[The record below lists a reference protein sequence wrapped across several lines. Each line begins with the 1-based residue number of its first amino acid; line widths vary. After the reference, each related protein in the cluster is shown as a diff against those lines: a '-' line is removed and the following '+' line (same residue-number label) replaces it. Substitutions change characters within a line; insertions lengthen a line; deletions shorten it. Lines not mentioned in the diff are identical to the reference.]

1 MKRQTMIAL
10 AVAVVFGLFAV
21 YLLNSYLSRT
31 DQRVEAAEQGLTK
44 VAVAA
49 VPLDYGTPLTSD
61 KVKIVDFPS
70 ASIPAGSFRTYAE
83 MVPPGKQRLVLRP
96 ITVNEPILASKL
108 AGEGMGAS
116 ISYLLPDGMRA
127 AAVRIKTAYATSGV
141 RPIVRPPSIANSS
154 SPDFTLATSI
164 NS

>member
-10 AVAVVFGLFAV
+10 AVAIVFGLFAV

-31 DQRVEAAEQGLTK
+31 DRRVQVAERGMTK

-61 KVKIVDFPS
+61 KVKLVDFPS

-96 ITVNEPILASKL
+96 ITVNEPILQAINNNLVAGRNIDWINMWRELSGRFTDSASKEKFDDYIPPYKNL
-108 AGEGMGAS
+108 GA
-116 ISYLLPDGMRA
+116 IFIRA
-127 AAVRIKTAYATSGV
+127 YKEKMD
-141 RPIVRPPSIANSS
+141 N
-154 SPDFTLATSI
+154 
-164 NS
+164 